1 MRKTFRESFDKL
13 LGDIH
18 QYPEFVWQLID
29 EIKFNTTGLK
39 NNSICRED
47 DIPRLQGDDL
57 SKAEHLFIKI
67 FYNTKFLG
75 LKNCYP
81 LSYLKWYFPFNALV
95 RWFNAIIKTGTAD
108 IDRYV
113 MFHIILVAMIIE
125 RTVRL
130 HHKPVEILFQDF
142 ARHMINEIYDE
153 DISLFP
159 CLMKEHTPTTFNTL
173 IEQRVG
179 SITIEKKRTTAT
191 IEKMGEEKNVCK
203 GVTEVAGTKIPIYQK
218 VAEEKGKNSNN
229 WLVETTDKKKYIS
242 SYVPIYEKIKK
253 GIFFVSDYDIDS
265 RLKIEPCEE
274 AKSRKRTKVFK
285 HHTLHEN
292 G

>member
-1 MRKTFRESFDKL
+1 MRKTFRETFDKL

-29 EIKFNTTGLK
+29 EMKFNTSGLK
-39 NNSICRED
+39 NNSICRDD

-81 LSYLKWYFPFNALV
+81 LSYLKWYFPYNALV
-95 RWFNAIIKTGTAD
+95 RWFNAMINTGTAD
-108 IDRYV
+108 IDRYL

-130 HHKPVEILFQDF
+130 HHKPVENLFLEF
-142 ARHMINEIYDE
+142 ARHMVNEIYDE

-159 CLMKEHTPTTFNTL
+159 CMMKEHVPSSYDTL
-173 IEQRVG
+173 SEQRVG
-179 SITIEKKRTTAT
+179 SITITKKKTTAT
-191 IEKMGEEKNVCK
+191 IHKREENENICK
-203 GVTEVAGTKIPIYQK
+203 GKMEVAGTEIPIYQK
-218 VAEEKGKNSNN
+218 KYLDEGVNKNI
-229 WLVETTDKKKYIS
+229 WLVETTDKSKYNS
-242 SYVPIYEKIKK
+242 NYTPIYDKK
-253 GIFFVSDYDIDS
+253 KRGIFFISDYDIDS
-265 RLKIEPCEE
+265 RLKIEPTEE
-274 AKSRKRTKVFK
+274 MKTRKRNKVFK
-285 HHTLHEN
+285 HSIQQEN